1 MNTVLSTLRSSTKTV
16 LVVTLVPLS
25 LLLAAAQTSPTQQD
39 VNRLVQASEKL
50 EGAWPGQPP
59 PPIPEVAIVAQHG
72 QAVVPLLLSL
82 LSDDGG
88 VERDRQRWK
97 VQQQVALTLCRIYS
111 ISPYCGRAYCD
122 GDPPGRIAA
131 IKGGWLRVIA
141 STKERQ
147 ALSVGELLHRFKEE
161 KDFSLQFEIGRALA
175 AANDRSVIG
184 ELEAGLTHEYRHLR
198 ANVAFVLG
206 RLGDPRGIATIAEI
220 LGDRAP
226 RAFDPGVS
234 RAKWNVEA
242 QIKED
247 RYYAAHLLGGLKDPR
262 GVDLLVPL
270 LNDKDVNYIVSWAL
284 AEIGDDRAIQ
294 PLLEHLQRDDP
305 SARVLAIFALET
317 LKAREA
323 LPQLRE
329 LLDDTR
335 RSNHAERL
343 SVAEAARHAI
353 AVISQLP

>member
-1 MNTVLSTLRSSTKTV
+1 MITEGLVATLLVLPPSAGPQQT
-16 LVVTLVPLS
+16 
-25 LLLAAAQTSPTQQD
+25 TSPMQLD
-39 VNRLVQASEKL
+39 VKRLVQAAEKL
-50 EGAWPGQPP
+50 EGTWPGQPP
-59 PPIPEVAIVAQHG
+59 PPLPEVAVVARHG
-72 QAVVPLLLSL
+72 HAVVPLLIDL
-82 LSDDGG
+82 LSDDAN
-88 VERDRQRWK
+88 VEGDRKRWK
-97 VQQQVALTLCRIYS
+97 VQQHAALTLCRIYS

-122 GDPPGRIAA
+122 GDPPGRITA
-131 IKGGWLRVIA
+131 IKRGWLRVIA
-141 STKERQ
+141 STNEMQ
-147 ALSVGELLHRFKEE
+147 ALSVGELLQRFKEE

-198 ANVAFVLG
+198 ANVAFVLA

-234 RAKWNVEA
+234 RAKWNSEA

-262 GVDLLVPL
+262 EVELLIPL
-270 LNDKDVNYIVSWAL
+270 LNDKDVNYIVPWAL

-294 PLLEHLQRDDP
+294 PLIEHLHRDDP
-305 SARVLAIFALET
+305 SARVLAILALET
-317 LKAREA
+317 LKARQA

-335 RSNHAERL
+335 RSNFGEGV

>member
-1 MNTVLSTLRSSTKTV
+1 MIRAGVVATLLVFTPSIGAPQTTSSM
-16 LVVTLVPLS
+16 
-25 LLLAAAQTSPTQQD
+25 QQD
-39 VNRLVQASEKL
+39 VKRLVQASEKL
-50 EGAWPGQPP
+50 EGTWPGQPP
-59 PPIPEVAIVAQHG
+59 PPIPEVAVVARHG
-72 QAVVPLLLSL
+72 QAVVPLLIDL
-82 LSDDGG
+82 LSDDAE
-88 VERDRQRWK
+88 VERDRKRWK
-97 VQQQVALTLCRIYS
+97 VEQQAALTLCRIYS

-141 STKERQ
+141 STNERQ
-147 ALSVGELLHRFKEE
+147 ALSVGELLDRFKEE
-161 KDFSLQFEIGRALA
+161 KEFSLQFEIGRALA
-175 AANDRSVIG
+175 TANDRSVIG
-184 ELEAGLTHEYRHLR
+184 ELEAGLTQEDRHLR
-198 ANVAFVLG
+198 GNVAFVIG

-226 RAFDPGVS
+226 RAFGQGVPG
-234 RAKWNVEA
+234 AKWNSDV
-242 QIKED
+242 QIKAD
-247 RYYAAHLLGGLKDPR
+247 RYYAAHLLGDLKDPR
-262 GVDLLVPL
+262 GVELLIPL
-270 LNDKDVNYIVSWAL
+270 LNDNEVNYIVPWAL

-294 PLLEHLQRDDP
+294 PLLDQLQRDDP

-323 LPQLRE
+323 LPRLRE

-335 RSNHAERL
+335 RSNFAERL